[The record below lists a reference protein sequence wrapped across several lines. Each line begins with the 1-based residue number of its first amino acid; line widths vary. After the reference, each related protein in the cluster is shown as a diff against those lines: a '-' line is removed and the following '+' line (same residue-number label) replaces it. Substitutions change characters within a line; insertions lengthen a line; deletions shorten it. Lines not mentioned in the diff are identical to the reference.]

1 MTPLLPKPKP
11 AADPVQRFATD
22 LAAEAGAAAVDQDR
36 FGIAVSGGPDS
47 MALLWLAHNVLG
59 RRCLAATID
68 HGLRPESSDEAAM
81 VAKYCAGQG
90 IEHIILAPETPIIGS
105 LQAAA
110 RGARYALLDA
120 WQTQAKI
127 DWLLTAHHAD
137 DQLETLLMRLN
148 RSSGVGGLA
157 GIRARNGRIIR
168 PLLAWP
174 HAQLVALCHDRDLPF
189 CLDPSNEDER
199 YDRVRMRKSLA
210 DADWPG
216 LDRSAPPQCCR
227 SSCAGER
234 ARRRCARLQTRRATS
249 GGRLECETLFG
260 AWAWLGSGWGGALLR
275 GPATPVGR
283 VHVHV
288 HAPSLPLLHDAHA
301 CQVHVRGTVG
311 CRRGSTQAVQHRRQ
325 QRRKRCAISPSVQD
339 CADGAVL
346 HETHERRRFS
356 APLTVLSHRACPAP
370 GVSTGAQALA
380 AASVERRSLS
390 VRRWCGRW
398 GGSSGGRAQPTCPP
412 T

>member
-47 MALLWLAHNVLG
+47 MALLWLAHNLLG

-210 DADWPG
+210 DADWIDPQAAARSARALDDADRALEWAARQIIATWPDNDTADLVRIDGYPVEIQRRILAMRLKALDPG
-216 LDRSAPPQCCR
+216 LPVRGEAMTRILSDMERGKAVMIGDWRLVPITDAAPPLWR
-227 SSCAGER
+227 IIRAPER
-234 ARRRCARLQTRRATS
+234 K
-249 GGRLECETLFG
+249 
-260 AWAWLGSGWGGALLR
+260 GS
-275 GPATPVGR
+275 
-283 VHVHV
+283 
-288 HAPSLPLLHDAHA
+288 
-301 CQVHVRGTVG
+301 
-311 CRRGSTQAVQHRRQ
+311 
-325 QRRKRCAISPSVQD
+325 
-339 CADGAVL
+339 
-346 HETHERRRFS
+346 
-356 APLTVLSHRACPAP
+356 
-370 GVSTGAQALA
+370 
-380 AASVERRSLS
+380 RRS
-390 VRRWCGRW
+390 
-398 GGSSGGRAQPTCPP
+398 
-412 T
+412 